1 MNHNLVSGTMTWW
14 PSPAKINL
22 FLHICSQYENGYHEL
37 QTLFQLL
44 DYCDEIGTQINDS
57 GEISLTDN
65 IEGVDFHDNLI
76 VKAAQALLPFRQD
89 ESMGVCLSLRKRIPM
104 GGGLGGGSSN
114 AATVLVALN
123 ALWSC
128 KLDLDALLKIGLK
141 LGADVPLF
149 VKGHSAFAQG
159 VGEDLIA
166 VSLPSHYYLVA
177 TPRVHISTQAIFTHP
192 NLPRN
197 TPKVDFSTY
206 KFDSTQN
213 DCEKLVCNEHP
224 EVANLLQWLLNYAP
238 SRMTGTGAS
247 VFAQFS
253 SFKAAENVLKQLPN
267 DVSAFIAKGIDSSPL
282 HSTVAQVNAKRT

>member
-1 MNHNLVSGTMTWW
+1 MTSSVSSSSVSWW

-44 DYCDEIGTQINDS
+44 DYFDEIGTQINHT
-57 GEISLTDN
+57 GQISLTNN
-65 IEGVDFHDNLI
+65 IDGVAFNDNLI
-76 VKAAQALLPFRQD
+76 VKAAQALLPYRA
-89 ESMGVCLSLRKRIPM
+89 SKSLGVSLSLRKRIPM

-123 ALWSC
+123 TLWQC
-128 KLDLDALLKIGLK
+128 NLREEKLLAIGLK

-159 VGEDLIA
+159 VGENLQA
-166 VSLPSHYYLVA
+166 VSLPPYYYLVA
-177 TPRVHISTQAIFTHP
+177 TPKVHISTQAIFNHP
-192 NLPRN
+192 DLPRN
-197 TPKVDFSTY
+197 TQKIDFSLY
-206 KFDSTQN
+206 KFDVTQN
-213 DCEKLVCNEHP
+213 DCEKLVCKQHP
-224 EVANLLQWLLNYAP
+224 EVANLLQWLVHYAP

-253 SFKAAENVLKQLPN
+253 SLKAAENVLKQLPN
-267 DVSAFIAKGIDSSPL
+267 DVSAFIAKGIDTSPL
-282 HSTVAQVNAKRT
+282 HLAVAQANAKST